1 MALEMGEYMSTLKI
15 AAPYSQVNS
24 DNSQQGPFSF
34 KGIVQRDLTGVES
47 RLKRSALINYLVA
60 LVLFFKFKVTLLR
73 EK

>member
-34 KGIVQRDLTGVES
+34 NPNPCGWGSI
-47 RLKRSALINYLVA
+47 
-60 LVLFFKFKVTLLR
+60 
-73 EK
+73 